1 MSDMKNGVFTVA
13 GSKGGVGKTTTTINL
28 AATLAA
34 RGSDVIVIELDLAMA
49 NIVDFADLEREL
61 TAKPTLH
68 DVLADN
74 TAVFDAIREAPGG
87 FDLLPSGVELDGF
100 ADVDVTRLE
109 WVLDALDSPYD
120 VILLDTGA
128 GVSEETVFPLSVA
141 DGVILV
147 STPRAA
153 AVRDTKKTK
162 RLATDADTDVVGVVF
177 TRSGTGTSPPP
188 ARLAE
193 FLDAEFL
200 GHVPRDDA
208 VPRAQDAG
216 EPVPCHAPESDAAH
230 AYYEVATTTFDLP
243 TQSAGTGHSGSPTTA
258 DAGSH
263 SLQAQSSGSVD
274 AATGETPDAT
284 IGSVLET
291 PSSRSDVRTDGL
303 GSDESESATPVQAA
317 IDHQAQSRQSRA
329 GADTAATGA
338 TERVPEHSAEP
349 DRDGSA
355 TASVQDAAT
364 EQPET
369 ETDSEQRTAP
379 EQDEAEHV
387 ASDEDAAAE
396 SASDQHGRQ
405 SLASRAKRFV
415 TTRLGSE

>member
-28 AATLAA
+28 AATLAGG
-34 RGSDVIVIELDLAMA
+34 GSDVIVIELDLAMA
-49 NIVDFADLEREL
+49 NIVDFVDLETEL

-68 DVLADN
+68 DVLADD

-109 WVLDALDSPYD
+109 WVLDALESPYD

-162 RLATDADTDVVGVVF
+162 RLATDAGTDVVGVVF

-193 FLDAEFL
+193 FLDVEFL

-216 EPVPCHAPESDAAH
+216 EPVPRHAPESDAAH
-230 AYYEVATTTFDLP
+230 AYHEVATTAFDLP
-243 TQSAGTGHSGSPTTA
+243 TQPAGTGHSDDGAAA
-258 DAGSH
+258 DADSH
-263 SLQAQSSGSVD
+263 SPQAQSSGPVD
-274 AATGETPDAT
+274 ATNSEAPEAT

-291 PSSRSDVRTDGL
+291 PLSRSDARTDGL
-303 GSDESESATPVQAA
+303 GSDESEPATPVQAA
-317 IDHQAQSRQSRA
+317 IDHQAQSLQSRT
-329 GADTAATGA
+329 GADTAATGTTERGTEYSAETDQDDSA
-338 TERVPEHSAEP
+338 TES
-349 DRDGSA
+349 D
-355 TASVQDAAT
+355 QDATT
-364 EQPET
+364 EQSET
-369 ETDSEQRTAP
+369 GKDDEQQTSSEQG
-379 EQDEAEHV
+379 DAEH
-387 ASDEDAAAE
+387 AAANADPADE
-396 SASDQHGRQ
+396 SESDQHGQQ

>member
-1 MSDMKNGVFTVA
+1 MKHGVFTVA

-34 RGSDVIVIELDLAMA
+34 RGSDVVVIELDLAMA
-49 NIVDFADLEREL
+49 NIVDFVDLETEL

-68 DVLADN
+68 DVLADD

-109 WVLDALDSPYD
+109 WVLDALESPYD

-153 AVRDTKKTK
+153 AVRDTTKTK
-162 RLATDADTDVVGVVF
+162 RLATDAGTDAVGVVF

-193 FLDAEFL
+193 FLDVEFL

-216 EPVPCHAPESDAAH
+216 EPVPCHAPESDAAQ
-230 AYYEVATTTFDLP
+230 AYHEVATAAFDLP
-243 TQSAGTGHSGSPTTA
+243 PDTGHGDDGVA
-258 DAGSH
+258 VDAGSP
-263 SLQAQSSGSVD
+263 SPQTPSSGSVD
-274 AATGETPDAT
+274 AASGETPDAT
-284 IGSVLET
+284 IGSLLET
-291 PSSRSDVRTDGL
+291 QSSRSDARTDGR
-303 GSDESESATPVQAA
+303 GSDGSDSATPVRAA
-317 IDHQAQSRQSRA
+317 IDQQIQSLDAKTGS
-329 GADTAATGA
+329 DTAATGTKERA
-338 TERVPEHSAEP
+338 TEHSAELDRDDSATEP
-349 DRDGSA
+349 DRD
-355 TASVQDAAT
+355 AAT
-364 EQPET
+364 QESET
-369 ETDSEQRTAP
+369 KKDNEQRTAP

-387 ASDEDAAAE
+387 ASDEDATDE
-396 SASDQHGRQ
+396 SASDQHGQQ